1 MHDDAAVGSLT
12 VVLVRHAERVA
23 AGQDPSLSEAGRARA
38 ELLARM
44 LADASISAVYVTDTA
59 RSRQTGEPTA
69 AGAGVD
75 LVEYE
80 ALDAS
85 GLVARITAT
94 HASATVLIVAHSN
107 TVDDIAAALG
117 APGAGE
123 LGENE
128 FDRMFFIAR
137 RSCGTTLL
145 RLRYG
150 ATAH

>member
-38 ELLARM
+38 ELLALM

-69 AGAGVD
+69 AGAGAD

-85 GLVARITAT
+85 GCGGEDHRRPSFENGADRRPLEHRRR
-94 HASATVLIVAHSN
+94 HS
-107 TVDDIAAALG
+107 
-117 APGAGE
+117 
-123 LGENE
+123 
-128 FDRMFFIAR
+128 R
-137 RSCGTTLL
+137 RSG
-145 RLRYG
+145 G
-150 ATAH
+150 ARGR